1 MGMITFAK
9 EVATQRCDHRPT
21 ATQVDRATP
30 KEVALFYAHTLAHL
44 DICTLVHLDILRLP
58 VGCSKQSLGSAPMTS
73 RQVEDKQLFTKNHL

>member
-30 KEVALFYAHTLAHL
+30 QEVALFYAHTFGHWYICTLAHL
-44 DICTLVHLDILRLP
+44 YLLRLP
-58 VGCSKQSLGSAPMTS
+58 VGYSKQSLGSAPMTS